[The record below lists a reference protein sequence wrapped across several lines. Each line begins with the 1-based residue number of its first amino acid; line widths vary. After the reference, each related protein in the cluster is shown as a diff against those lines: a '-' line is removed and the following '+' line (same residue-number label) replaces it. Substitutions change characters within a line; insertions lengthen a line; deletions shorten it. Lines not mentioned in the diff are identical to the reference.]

1 MMNGISLYKTV
12 NIDGINI
19 FYREMGS
26 TNKPVLL
33 LLHGFPSAS
42 HMFRDLM
49 PLLSERFRL
58 IAPDYPGFGQSDA
71 PLRAEF
77 DYTFDNLADVMNKF
91 IRQLDIPQFY
101 LYVFDYGAPIGFR
114 IAKNS
119 PDKILGIVSQN
130 GNIYEEGLGE
140 KWQDRKAYW
149 ANPTIA
155 KRETY
160 KQAFAPKT
168 IINQYLD
175 GTMRERVSPDGYTLD
190 IAYTQSEEYAERQS
204 DLIFDY
210 RNNVAKYEEFQQ
222 YICEYQ
228 PKILAVWGKNDVSFI
243 PQGAKAFRKDSENV
257 QIYLLD
263 TGHFAL
269 ETHAAEIAQMISSY
283 F

>member
-49 PLLSERFRL
+49 PLLSEQFRL

-77 DYTFDNLADVMNKF
+77 DYTFDNLADVMDKF
-91 IRQLDIPQFY
+91 IMQLDIPQFY

-114 IAKNS
+114 IAKSS
-119 PDKILGIVSQN
+119 PEKILGIVSQN

-140 KWQDRKAYW
+140 KWHDRKAYW
-149 ANPTIA
+149 ANPTLA
-155 KRETY
+155 KREAY

-190 IAYTQSEEYAERQS
+190 IAYTQSKEYAERQS
-204 DLIFDY
+204 DLILITEIMWRSTGSFSSIY
-210 RNNVAKYEEFQQ
+210 VNISPKFSLFGESMMFPLFHKEPRHLGRMQKMFKF
-222 YICEYQ
+222 IC
-228 PKILAVWGKNDVSFI
+228 
-243 PQGAKAFRKDSENV
+243 
-257 QIYLLD
+257 
-263 TGHFAL
+263 
-269 ETHAAEIAQMISSY
+269 
-283 F
+283 

>member
-1 MMNGISLYKTV
+1 MMNEISLYKTV
-12 NIDGINI
+12 NIDGVNI

-26 TNKPVLL
+26 NNKPVML

-49 PLLSERFRL
+49 PLLSEKFRL

-71 PLRAEF
+71 PLRDEF

-114 IAKNS
+114 IAKSS

-140 KWQDRKAYW
+140 KWQDRMAYW
-149 ANPTIA
+149 AHPTLS
-155 KRETY
+155 KREAY

-168 IINQYLD
+168 IISQYLD

-210 RNNVAKYEEFQQ
+210 RNNVAKYGEFQQ
-222 YICEYQ
+222 YIREYQ

-243 PQGAKAFRKDSENV
+243 PQGANAFKKDAKNV
-257 QIYLLD
+257 EIHLLD

-269 ETHAAEIAQMISSY
+269 ETHAAEIAQMISNY

>member
-26 TNKPVLL
+26 ANKPVML

-71 PLRAEF
+71 PLRDEF

-114 IAKNS
+114 IANS
-119 PDKILGIVSQN
+119 SPEKILGIVSQN
-130 GNIYEEGLGE
+130 DNIYEEGLGE
-140 KWQDRKAYW
+140 K
-149 ANPTIA
+149 
-155 KRETY
+155 
-160 KQAFAPKT
+160 
-168 IINQYLD
+168 
-175 GTMRERVSPDGYTLD
+175 
-190 IAYTQSEEYAERQS
+190 
-204 DLIFDY
+204 
-210 RNNVAKYEEFQQ
+210 
-222 YICEYQ
+222 
-228 PKILAVWGKNDVSFI
+228 
-243 PQGAKAFRKDSENV
+243 
-257 QIYLLD
+257 
-263 TGHFAL
+263 
-269 ETHAAEIAQMISSY
+269 
-283 F
+283 

>member
-1 MMNGISLYKTV
+1 MMNEISLYKTV
-12 NIDGINI
+12 NIDGVNI

-26 TNKPVLL
+26 NNKPVML
-33 LLHGFPSAS
+33 LLHGFPCAS

-49 PLLSERFRL
+49 PLLSEKFRL

-71 PLRAEF
+71 PLRDEF

-114 IAKNS
+114 IAKSS

-140 KWQDRKAYW
+140 KWQYRMAYW
-149 ANPTIA
+149 AHPTLA
-155 KRETY
+155 KREAY

-168 IINQYLD
+168 IISQYLD

-210 RNNVAKYEEFQQ
+210 RNNVAKYGEFQQ
-222 YICEYQ
+222 YIHEYQ

-243 PQGAKAFRKDSENV
+243 PQGANAFKKDAKNV
-257 QIYLLD
+257 EIHLLD

-269 ETHAAEIAQMISSY
+269 ETHAAEIAQMISNY

>member
-1 MMNGISLYKTV
+1 MMNEISLYKTV
-12 NIDGINI
+12 NIDGVNI

-26 TNKPVLL
+26 NNKPVML

-49 PLLSERFRL
+49 PLLSEKFRL

-71 PLRAEF
+71 PLRDEF

-114 IAKNS
+114 IAKSS

-140 KWQDRKAYW
+140 KWQDRMAYW
-149 ANPTIA
+149 AHPTLA
-155 KRETY
+155 KREAY

-168 IINQYLD
+168 IISQYLD

-210 RNNVAKYEEFQQ
+210 RINVAKYGEFQQ
-222 YICEYQ
+222 YIREYR

-243 PQGAKAFRKDSENV
+243 PQGANAFKKDAKNV
-257 QIYLLD
+257 EIHLLD

-269 ETHAAEIAQMISSY
+269 ETHAAEIAQMISNY

>member
-1 MMNGISLYKTV
+1 MMNEISLYKTV
-12 NIDGINI
+12 NIDGVNI

-26 TNKPVLL
+26 NNKPVML

-49 PLLSERFRL
+49 PLLSEKFRL

-71 PLRAEF
+71 PLRDEF

-114 IAKNS
+114 IAKSS

-140 KWQDRKAYW
+140 KWQDRMEYW
-149 ANPTIA
+149 ARPTLA
-155 KRETY
+155 KREAY

-168 IINQYLD
+168 IISQYLD

-210 RNNVAKYEEFQQ
+210 RNNVAKYGEFQQ
-222 YICEYQ
+222 YIREYQ

-243 PQGAKAFRKDSENV
+243 PQGANAFKKDAKNV
-257 QIYLLD
+257 EIHLLD

-269 ETHAAEIAQMISSY
+269 ETHAAEIAQMISNY

>member
-1 MMNGISLYKTV
+1 MNGISLYKTV

-26 TNKPVLL
+26 ANKPVML

-71 PLRAEF
+71 PLRDEF

-114 IAKNS
+114 IAKSS

-140 KWQDRKAYW
+140 KWQDRMAYW
-149 ANPTIA
+149 AHPTLA
-155 KRETY
+155 KREAY

-168 IINQYLD
+168 IISQYLD

-210 RNNVAKYEEFQQ
+210 RNNVAKYGEFQQ
-222 YICEYQ
+222 YIREYQ

-243 PQGAKAFRKDSENV
+243 PQGANAFKKD
-257 QIYLLD
+257 
-263 TGHFAL
+263 AK
-269 ETHAAEIAQMISSY
+269 IAQMISNY
-283 F
+283 FER

>member
-12 NIDGINI
+12 NIDGVKI

-26 TNKPVLL
+26 NNKPVML

-49 PLLSERFRL
+49 PLLSEKFRL

-71 PLRAEF
+71 PLRDEF

-114 IAKNS
+114 IAKSS

-140 KWQDRKAYW
+140 KWQDRMAYW
-149 ANPTIA
+149 AHPTLV
-155 KRETY
+155 KREAY

-168 IINQYLD
+168 IISQYLD

-210 RNNVAKYEEFQQ
+210 RNNVAKYGEFQQ
-222 YICEYQ
+222 YIREYQ

-243 PQGAKAFRKDSENV
+243 PQGANAFKKDAKNV
-257 QIYLLD
+257 EIHLLD

-269 ETHAAEIAQMISSY
+269 ETHAAEIAQMISNY